1 MPFEEINVIK
11 FTLAVKFNNSFEGR
25 NDIVNNNYWTLLN
38 NDVLLTI
45 NSFPLEKKREEEI
58 YTIEV
63 YPKYPP
69 KTLVINALYDE
80 EENIQIIALKKTLK

>member
-45 NSFPLEKKREEEI
+45 NSFR
-58 YTIEV
+58 
-63 YPKYPP
+63 
-69 KTLVINALYDE
+69 
-80 EENIQIIALKKTLK
+80 